1 MANESESEVCDNAI
15 PPPKICKRECED
27 EDQEDVITK
36 KQKRDEVVE
45 VVVKQ
50 ENEEEIN
57 PDQEDV
63 ITKKQKRDE
72 VVEVVVKQENE
83 EEINPDQEDVIT
95 KKQKRDEV
103 VEVVVKQE
111 NEEEINPDQ
120 EDVITKKQKRDEVV
134 EVVVNQE
141 NEEEINP
148 DQEDVITKKQKRDE
162 VVEVVAKQENEEEI
176 NPDQEDVITKKQ
188 KRDEVVT
195 KQENEEEINP
205 DQEDVITKKQ
215 KRDEVVEVV
224 VKQDN
229 EEEINPDQEDVIT
242 KKQKKNEVVEV
253 VVNQENEEEINPDY
267 SEHDNKLEAEN
278 ESGTGFIALE
288 PVDDGSTDADSP
300 RSFGEDNPEDL
311 ESPEYTEEEIE
322 EKVSKTPQERHETP
336 VTLNGKYAESKTIF
350 VRNLSYSVE
359 RTDMEDIFKD
369 CGEVVDVRFSL
380 DPEGRFRG
388 FGHVEFG
395 TAEAARKALKLDNT
409 ELLNR
414 HIKVGIAVEK
424 SDYPPYKSNS
434 SSSFH
439 KGGNLQSHTV
449 KGFDASLVENKP
461 KSPATPNET
470 NSASKTIYVRNLS
483 YSVERAD
490 MENLFKDCGEIVD
503 VRLHTDREGNFKGYG
518 HVQFATAE
526 AAQKAVAL
534 NKKVFFNR
542 LMFVGLA
549 LERGKYSPNRSW
561 SWSSSFLKD
570 EKIQSQ
576 TVPVKCFDTSL
587 AEDKLTCAKEEVKDI
602 EMFDAASAESK
613 VPETPS
619 TGKEKNDG
627 SKTICVRNLSFD
639 VERAEIENIFK
650 DCGEVVDVRLHV
662 DVEFATAEAAEKALE
677 LDNTRL
683 MNRPIKVGK
692 ASEEGECFPNRGSS
706 ISFQKAESF
715 QSLTVF
721 VIGFDTSVAEEK
733 IKASLYKH
741 FCSCGEI
748 TRISLPKFPDSGTVK
763 GFAHLDFKDTDGYNK
778 ALKLDQTAIGN
789 YWLSV
794 EKAKPRIRRD
804 NYGIGGG
811 RGGYH
816 VGGRDGGDHGERAG
830 WGRSHGAGRHWTA
843 NTEHW

>member
-15 PPPKICKRECED
+15 PPPKIRKRECED
-27 EDQEDVITK
+27 EDQEEVITK
-36 KQKRDEVVE
+36 KQKRDD
-45 VVVKQ
+45 VVVK
-50 ENEEEIN
+50 
-57 PDQEDV
+57 
-63 ITKKQKRDE
+63 
-72 VVEVVVKQENE
+72 
-83 EEINPDQEDVIT
+83 
-95 KKQKRDEV
+95 
-103 VEVVVKQE
+103 
-111 NEEEINPDQ
+111 
-120 EDVITKKQKRDEVV
+120 
-134 EVVVNQE
+134 
-141 NEEEINP
+141 
-148 DQEDVITKKQKRDE
+148 
-162 VVEVVAKQENEEEI
+162 
-176 NPDQEDVITKKQ
+176 
-188 KRDEVVT
+188 
-195 KQENEEEINP
+195 
-205 DQEDVITKKQ
+205 
-215 KRDEVVEVV
+215 
-224 VKQDN
+224 
-229 EEEINPDQEDVIT
+229 
-242 KKQKKNEVVEV
+242 
-253 VVNQENEEEINPDY
+253 QENEEEINPDY

-278 ESGTGFIALE
+278 ESATGCATLE
-288 PVDDGSTDADSP
+288 SLDDGSADSDSP

-311 ESPEYTEEEIE
+311 ESPEYNE
-322 EKVSKTPQERHETP
+322 EKISKTPQERHETP
-336 VTLNGKYAESKTIF
+336 VTLTGKYAESKTIF

-369 CGEVVDVRFSL
+369 CGEVVDVRFSI

-395 TAEAARKALKLDNT
+395 TAEAAQKALKLDNT

-414 HIKVGIAVEK
+414 HIKVSIAVEK
-424 SDYPPYKSNS
+424 SDYPPYKSNL

-439 KGGNLQSHTV
+439 KVGNLQSHTV

-470 NSASKTIYVRNLS
+470 NGASKTIYVRNLS
-483 YSVERAD
+483 YSVERAN

-503 VRLHTDREGNFKGYG
+503 VRLHTDREGKFKGYG

-526 AAQKAVAL
+526 AAQKALAL

-549 LERGKYSPNRSW
+549 QERGKYSPNRSSW
-561 SWSSSFLKD
+561 SWSSLFHKD

-587 AEDKLTCAKEEVKDI
+587 AEDKEEVKDI
-602 EMFDAASAESK
+602 EMFDAAPAESK
-613 VPETPS
+613 PETPS
-619 TGKEKNDG
+619 IGKAKNDA

-683 MNRPIKVGK
+683 MNRPIKVGT

-715 QSLTVF
+715 QPLTVF

-748 TRISLPKFPDSGTVK
+748 TRISIPKFPDSGTVK
-763 GFAHLDFKDTDGYNK
+763 GFAHLDFKDTVGYNK

-789 YWLSV
+789 HWLAV
-794 EKAKPRIRRD
+794 ERAKPRIRRD

-816 VGGRDGGDHGERAG
+816 VGGRDAGDHGGRTG

>member
-27 EDQEDVITK
+27 E
-36 KQKRDEVVE
+36 
-45 VVVKQ
+45 
-50 ENEEEIN
+50 
-57 PDQEDV
+57 
-63 ITKKQKRDE
+63 
-72 VVEVVVKQENE
+72 
-83 EEINPDQEDVIT
+83 DQEDVIT

-188 KRDEVVT
+188 KRDEVVA

-288 PVDDGSTDADSP
+288 PVDDGSTDSDSP

-470 NSASKTIYVRNLS
+470 NGASKTIYVRNLS

>member
-63 ITKKQKRDE
+63 ITKKQKRDK
-72 VVEVVVKQENE
+72 VVK
-83 EEINPDQEDVIT
+83 
-95 KKQKRDEV
+95 
-103 VEVVVKQE
+103 VVVKQE

-162 VVEVVAKQENEEEI
+162 VVEVVA
-176 NPDQEDVITKKQ
+176 
-188 KRDEVVT
+188 

-288 PVDDGSTDADSP
+288 PVDDGSTDSDSP

-470 NSASKTIYVRNLS
+470 NGASKTIYVRNLS

>member
-1 MANESESEVCDNAI
+1 MANESESEVCNNAI
-15 PPPKICKRECED
+15 PPPKIGKRECED
-27 EDQEDVITK
+27 EDQEEVITK
-36 KQKRDEVVE
+36 KQKRDD
-45 VVVKQ
+45 VVVK
-50 ENEEEIN
+50 
-57 PDQEDV
+57 
-63 ITKKQKRDE
+63 
-72 VVEVVVKQENE
+72 
-83 EEINPDQEDVIT
+83 
-95 KKQKRDEV
+95 
-103 VEVVVKQE
+103 
-111 NEEEINPDQ
+111 
-120 EDVITKKQKRDEVV
+120 
-134 EVVVNQE
+134 
-141 NEEEINP
+141 
-148 DQEDVITKKQKRDE
+148 
-162 VVEVVAKQENEEEI
+162 
-176 NPDQEDVITKKQ
+176 
-188 KRDEVVT
+188 
-195 KQENEEEINP
+195 
-205 DQEDVITKKQ
+205 
-215 KRDEVVEVV
+215 
-224 VKQDN
+224 
-229 EEEINPDQEDVIT
+229 
-242 KKQKKNEVVEV
+242 
-253 VVNQENEEEINPDY
+253 QENEEEINPDY
-267 SEHDNKLEAEN
+267 SEHDNKFEAEN
-278 ESGTGFIALE
+278 ESATGCATLE
-288 PVDDGSTDADSP
+288 SLDDGSADSDSP

-311 ESPEYTEEEIE
+311 ESPEYNEEEIE
-322 EKVSKTPQERHETP
+322 EKISKTPQERHETP
-336 VTLNGKYAESKTIF
+336 VTLTGKYAESKTIF

-369 CGEVVDVRFSL
+369 CGEVVDVRFNI

-395 TAEAARKALKLDNT
+395 TAEAAQKALKLDNT

-414 HIKVGIAVEK
+414 HIKVSIAVEK
-424 SDYPPYKSNS
+424 SDYPPYKSNL

-439 KGGNLQSHTV
+439 KVGNLQSHTV

-470 NSASKTIYVRNLS
+470 NGASKTIYVRNLS
-483 YSVERAD
+483 YSVERAN

-503 VRLHTDREGNFKGYG
+503 VRLHTDREGKFKGYG

-526 AAQKAVAL
+526 AAQKALAL

-549 LERGKYSPNRSW
+549 QERGKYSPNRSSW
-561 SWSSSFLKD
+561 SWSSLFHKD

-587 AEDKLTCAKEEVKDI
+587 AEDKEEVKDI
-602 EMFDAASAESK
+602 EMFDAAPAASK
-613 VPETPS
+613 PETPS
-619 TGKEKNDG
+619 IGKAKNDA

-639 VERAEIENIFK
+639 AERAEIENIFK

-683 MNRPIKVGK
+683 MNRPIKVGT

-706 ISFQKAESF
+706 ITFQKAESF
-715 QSLTVF
+715 QPLTVF

-748 TRISLPKFPDSGTVK
+748 TRISIPKFPDSGTVK
-763 GFAHLDFKDTDGYNK
+763 GFAHLDFKDTVGYNK

-789 YWLSV
+789 HWLAV
-794 EKAKPRIRRD
+794 ERAKPRIRRD

-816 VGGRDGGDHGERAG
+816 VGGRDAGDHGGRTG

>member
-63 ITKKQKRDE
+63 ITKKQKRDK
-72 VVEVVVKQENE
+72 VVK
-83 EEINPDQEDVIT
+83 
-95 KKQKRDEV
+95 
-103 VEVVVKQE
+103 VVVKQE

-188 KRDEVVT
+188 KRDEVVA

-288 PVDDGSTDADSP
+288 PVDDGSTDSDSP

-470 NSASKTIYVRNLS
+470 NGASKTIYVRNLS

>member
-15 PPPKICKRECED
+15 PPPKIRKRECED
-27 EDQEDVITK
+27 EDQEEVITK
-36 KQKRDEVVE
+36 KQKRDD
-45 VVVKQ
+45 VVVK
-50 ENEEEIN
+50 
-57 PDQEDV
+57 
-63 ITKKQKRDE
+63 
-72 VVEVVVKQENE
+72 
-83 EEINPDQEDVIT
+83 
-95 KKQKRDEV
+95 
-103 VEVVVKQE
+103 
-111 NEEEINPDQ
+111 
-120 EDVITKKQKRDEVV
+120 
-134 EVVVNQE
+134 
-141 NEEEINP
+141 
-148 DQEDVITKKQKRDE
+148 
-162 VVEVVAKQENEEEI
+162 
-176 NPDQEDVITKKQ
+176 
-188 KRDEVVT
+188 
-195 KQENEEEINP
+195 
-205 DQEDVITKKQ
+205 
-215 KRDEVVEVV
+215 
-224 VKQDN
+224 
-229 EEEINPDQEDVIT
+229 
-242 KKQKKNEVVEV
+242 
-253 VVNQENEEEINPDY
+253 QENEEEINPDY

-278 ESGTGFIALE
+278 ESATGCATLE
-288 PVDDGSTDADSP
+288 SLDDGSADSDSP

-311 ESPEYTEEEIE
+311 ESPEYNE
-322 EKVSKTPQERHETP
+322 EKISKTPQERHETP
-336 VTLNGKYAESKTIF
+336 VTLTGKYAESKTIF

-369 CGEVVDVRFSL
+369 CGEVVDVRFSI

-395 TAEAARKALKLDNT
+395 TAEAAQKALKLDNT

-414 HIKVGIAVEK
+414 HIKVSIAVEK
-424 SDYPPYKSNS
+424 SDYPPYKSNL

-439 KGGNLQSHTV
+439 KVGNLQSHTV

-470 NSASKTIYVRNLS
+470 NGASKTIYVRNLS
-483 YSVERAD
+483 YSVERAN

-503 VRLHTDREGNFKGYG
+503 VRLHTDREGKFKGYG

-526 AAQKAVAL
+526 AAQKALAL

-549 LERGKYSPNRSW
+549 QERGKYSPNRSW
-561 SWSSSFLKD
+561 SWSSLFHKD

-602 EMFDAASAESK
+602 EMFDAAPAESK
-613 VPETPS
+613 PETPS
-619 TGKEKNDG
+619 IGKAKNDA

-683 MNRPIKVGK
+683 MNRPIKVGT

-715 QSLTVF
+715 QPLTVF

-748 TRISLPKFPDSGTVK
+748 TRISIPKFPDSGTVK
-763 GFAHLDFKDTDGYNK
+763 GFAHLDFKDTVGYNK

-789 YWLSV
+789 HWLAV
-794 EKAKPRIRRD
+794 ERAKPRIRRD

-816 VGGRDGGDHGERAG
+816 VGGRDAGDHGGRTG

>member
-72 VVEVVVKQENE
+72 VV
-83 EEINPDQEDVIT
+83 
-95 KKQKRDEV
+95 
-103 VEVVVKQE
+103 
-111 NEEEINPDQ
+111 
-120 EDVITKKQKRDEVV
+120 
-134 EVVVNQE
+134 
-141 NEEEINP
+141 
-148 DQEDVITKKQKRDE
+148 
-162 VVEVVAKQENEEEI
+162 AKQENEEEI

-188 KRDEVVT
+188 KRDEVVA

-288 PVDDGSTDADSP
+288 PVDDGSTDSDSP

-470 NSASKTIYVRNLS
+470 NGASKTIYVRNLS

>member
-15 PPPKICKRECED
+15 PPPKIRKRECED
-27 EDQEDVITK
+27 EDQEEVITK
-36 KQKRDEVVE
+36 KQKRDD
-45 VVVKQ
+45 VVVK
-50 ENEEEIN
+50 
-57 PDQEDV
+57 
-63 ITKKQKRDE
+63 
-72 VVEVVVKQENE
+72 
-83 EEINPDQEDVIT
+83 
-95 KKQKRDEV
+95 
-103 VEVVVKQE
+103 
-111 NEEEINPDQ
+111 
-120 EDVITKKQKRDEVV
+120 
-134 EVVVNQE
+134 
-141 NEEEINP
+141 
-148 DQEDVITKKQKRDE
+148 
-162 VVEVVAKQENEEEI
+162 
-176 NPDQEDVITKKQ
+176 
-188 KRDEVVT
+188 
-195 KQENEEEINP
+195 
-205 DQEDVITKKQ
+205 
-215 KRDEVVEVV
+215 
-224 VKQDN
+224 
-229 EEEINPDQEDVIT
+229 
-242 KKQKKNEVVEV
+242 
-253 VVNQENEEEINPDY
+253 QENEEEINPDY

-278 ESGTGFIALE
+278 ESATGCATLE
-288 PVDDGSTDADSP
+288 SLDDGSADSDSP

-311 ESPEYTEEEIE
+311 ESPEYNE
-322 EKVSKTPQERHETP
+322 EKISKTPQERHETP
-336 VTLNGKYAESKTIF
+336 VTLTGKYAESKTIF

-369 CGEVVDVRFSL
+369 CGEVVDVRFSI

-395 TAEAARKALKLDNT
+395 TAEAAQKALKLDNT

-414 HIKVGIAVEK
+414 HIKVSIAVEK
-424 SDYPPYKSNS
+424 SDYPPYKS
-434 SSSFH
+434 SFH
-439 KGGNLQSHTV
+439 KVGNLQSHTV

-470 NSASKTIYVRNLS
+470 NGASKTIYVRNLS
-483 YSVERAD
+483 YSVERAN

-503 VRLHTDREGNFKGYG
+503 VRLHTDREGKFKGYG

-526 AAQKAVAL
+526 AAQKALAL

-549 LERGKYSPNRSW
+549 QERGKYSPNRSSW
-561 SWSSSFLKD
+561 SWSSLFHKD

-602 EMFDAASAESK
+602 EMFDAAPAESK

-619 TGKEKNDG
+619 IGKAKNDA

-683 MNRPIKVGK
+683 MNRPIKVGT

-715 QSLTVF
+715 QPLTVF

-748 TRISLPKFPDSGTVK
+748 TRISIPKFPDSGTVK
-763 GFAHLDFKDTDGYNK
+763 GFAHLDFKDTVGYNK

-789 YWLSV
+789 HWLAV
-794 EKAKPRIRRD
+794 ERAKPRIRRD

-816 VGGRDGGDHGERAG
+816 VGGRDAGDHGGRTG

>member
-63 ITKKQKRDE
+63 ITKKQKRD
-72 VVEVVVKQENE
+72 
-83 EEINPDQEDVIT
+83 
-95 KKQKRDEV
+95 
-103 VEVVVKQE
+103 EVVVKQE

-188 KRDEVVT
+188 KRDEVVA

-288 PVDDGSTDADSP
+288 PVDDGSTDSDSP

-470 NSASKTIYVRNLS
+470 NGASKTIYVRNLS

>member
-1 MANESESEVCDNAI
+1 MANESESEVCNNAI
-15 PPPKICKRECED
+15 PPPKIGKRECED
-27 EDQEDVITK
+27 EDQEEVITK
-36 KQKRDEVVE
+36 KQKRDD
-45 VVVKQ
+45 VVVK
-50 ENEEEIN
+50 
-57 PDQEDV
+57 
-63 ITKKQKRDE
+63 
-72 VVEVVVKQENE
+72 
-83 EEINPDQEDVIT
+83 
-95 KKQKRDEV
+95 
-103 VEVVVKQE
+103 
-111 NEEEINPDQ
+111 
-120 EDVITKKQKRDEVV
+120 
-134 EVVVNQE
+134 
-141 NEEEINP
+141 
-148 DQEDVITKKQKRDE
+148 
-162 VVEVVAKQENEEEI
+162 
-176 NPDQEDVITKKQ
+176 
-188 KRDEVVT
+188 
-195 KQENEEEINP
+195 
-205 DQEDVITKKQ
+205 
-215 KRDEVVEVV
+215 
-224 VKQDN
+224 
-229 EEEINPDQEDVIT
+229 
-242 KKQKKNEVVEV
+242 
-253 VVNQENEEEINPDY
+253 QENEEEINPDY
-267 SEHDNKLEAEN
+267 SEHDNKFEAEN
-278 ESGTGFIALE
+278 ESATGCATLE
-288 PVDDGSTDADSP
+288 SLDDGSADSDSP

-311 ESPEYTEEEIE
+311 ESPEYNEEEIE
-322 EKVSKTPQERHETP
+322 EKISKTPQERHETP
-336 VTLNGKYAESKTIF
+336 VTLTGKYAESKTIF

-369 CGEVVDVRFSL
+369 CGEVVDVRFNI

-395 TAEAARKALKLDNT
+395 TAEAAQKALKLDNT

-414 HIKVGIAVEK
+414 HIKVSIAVEK
-424 SDYPPYKSNS
+424 SDYPPYKSNL

-439 KGGNLQSHTV
+439 KVGNLQSHTV

-470 NSASKTIYVRNLS
+470 NGASKTIYVRNLS
-483 YSVERAD
+483 YSVERAN

-503 VRLHTDREGNFKGYG
+503 VRLHTDREGKFKGYG

-526 AAQKAVAL
+526 AAQKALAL

-549 LERGKYSPNRSW
+549 QERGKYSPNRSW
-561 SWSSSFLKD
+561 SWSSLFHKD

-602 EMFDAASAESK
+602 EMFDAAPAASK
-613 VPETPS
+613 PETPS
-619 TGKEKNDG
+619 IGKAKNDA

-639 VERAEIENIFK
+639 AERAEIENIFK

-683 MNRPIKVGK
+683 MNRPIKVGT

-706 ISFQKAESF
+706 ITFQKAESF
-715 QSLTVF
+715 QPLTVF

-748 TRISLPKFPDSGTVK
+748 TRISIPKFPDSGTVK
-763 GFAHLDFKDTDGYNK
+763 GFAHLDFKDTVGYNK

-789 YWLSV
+789 HWLAV
-794 EKAKPRIRRD
+794 ERAKPRIRRD

-816 VGGRDGGDHGERAG
+816 VGGRDAGDHGGRTG

>member
-15 PPPKICKRECED
+15 PPPKIRKRECED
-27 EDQEDVITK
+27 EDQEEVITK
-36 KQKRDEVVE
+36 KQKRDD
-45 VVVKQ
+45 VVVK
-50 ENEEEIN
+50 
-57 PDQEDV
+57 
-63 ITKKQKRDE
+63 
-72 VVEVVVKQENE
+72 
-83 EEINPDQEDVIT
+83 
-95 KKQKRDEV
+95 
-103 VEVVVKQE
+103 
-111 NEEEINPDQ
+111 
-120 EDVITKKQKRDEVV
+120 
-134 EVVVNQE
+134 
-141 NEEEINP
+141 
-148 DQEDVITKKQKRDE
+148 
-162 VVEVVAKQENEEEI
+162 
-176 NPDQEDVITKKQ
+176 
-188 KRDEVVT
+188 
-195 KQENEEEINP
+195 
-205 DQEDVITKKQ
+205 
-215 KRDEVVEVV
+215 
-224 VKQDN
+224 
-229 EEEINPDQEDVIT
+229 
-242 KKQKKNEVVEV
+242 
-253 VVNQENEEEINPDY
+253 QENEEEINPDY

-278 ESGTGFIALE
+278 ESATGCATLE
-288 PVDDGSTDADSP
+288 SLDDGSADSDSP

-311 ESPEYTEEEIE
+311 ESPEYNE
-322 EKVSKTPQERHETP
+322 EKISKTPQERHETP
-336 VTLNGKYAESKTIF
+336 VTLTGKYAESKTIF

-369 CGEVVDVRFSL
+369 CGEVVDVRFSI

-395 TAEAARKALKLDNT
+395 TAEAAQKALKLDNT

-414 HIKVGIAVEK
+414 HIKVSIAVEK
-424 SDYPPYKSNS
+424 SDYPPYKS
-434 SSSFH
+434 SFH
-439 KGGNLQSHTV
+439 KVGNLQSHTV

-470 NSASKTIYVRNLS
+470 NGASKTIYVRNLS
-483 YSVERAD
+483 YSVERAN

-503 VRLHTDREGNFKGYG
+503 VRLHTDREGKFKGYG

-526 AAQKAVAL
+526 AAQKALAL

-549 LERGKYSPNRSW
+549 QERGKYSPNRSW
-561 SWSSSFLKD
+561 SWSSLFHKD

-602 EMFDAASAESK
+602 EMFDAAPAESK

-619 TGKEKNDG
+619 IGKAKNDA

-683 MNRPIKVGK
+683 MNRPIKVGT

-715 QSLTVF
+715 QPLTVF

-748 TRISLPKFPDSGTVK
+748 TRISIPKFPDSGTVK
-763 GFAHLDFKDTDGYNK
+763 GFAHLDFKDTVGYNK

-789 YWLSV
+789 HWLAV
-794 EKAKPRIRRD
+794 ERAKPRIRRD

-816 VGGRDGGDHGERAG
+816 VGGRDAGDHGGRTG

>member
-1 MANESESEVCDNAI
+1 MANESESEVCNNAI
-15 PPPKICKRECED
+15 PPPKIGKRECED
-27 EDQEDVITK
+27 EDQEEVITK
-36 KQKRDEVVE
+36 KQKRDD
-45 VVVKQ
+45 VVVK
-50 ENEEEIN
+50 
-57 PDQEDV
+57 
-63 ITKKQKRDE
+63 
-72 VVEVVVKQENE
+72 
-83 EEINPDQEDVIT
+83 
-95 KKQKRDEV
+95 
-103 VEVVVKQE
+103 
-111 NEEEINPDQ
+111 
-120 EDVITKKQKRDEVV
+120 
-134 EVVVNQE
+134 
-141 NEEEINP
+141 
-148 DQEDVITKKQKRDE
+148 
-162 VVEVVAKQENEEEI
+162 
-176 NPDQEDVITKKQ
+176 
-188 KRDEVVT
+188 
-195 KQENEEEINP
+195 
-205 DQEDVITKKQ
+205 
-215 KRDEVVEVV
+215 
-224 VKQDN
+224 
-229 EEEINPDQEDVIT
+229 
-242 KKQKKNEVVEV
+242 
-253 VVNQENEEEINPDY
+253 QENEEEINPDY
-267 SEHDNKLEAEN
+267 SEHDNKFEAEN
-278 ESGTGFIALE
+278 ESATGCATLE
-288 PVDDGSTDADSP
+288 SLDDGSADSDSP

-311 ESPEYTEEEIE
+311 ESPEYNEEEIE
-322 EKVSKTPQERHETP
+322 EKISKTPQERHETP
-336 VTLNGKYAESKTIF
+336 VTLTGKYAESKTIF

-369 CGEVVDVRFSL
+369 CGEVVDVRFNI

-395 TAEAARKALKLDNT
+395 TAEAAQKALKLDNT

-414 HIKVGIAVEK
+414 HIKVSIAVEK
-424 SDYPPYKSNS
+424 SDYPPYKSNL

-439 KGGNLQSHTV
+439 KVGNLQSHTV

-470 NSASKTIYVRNLS
+470 NGASKTIYVRNLS
-483 YSVERAD
+483 YSVERAN

-503 VRLHTDREGNFKGYG
+503 VRLHTDREGKFKGYG

-526 AAQKAVAL
+526 AAQKALAL

-549 LERGKYSPNRSW
+549 QERGKYSPNRSSW
-561 SWSSSFLKD
+561 SWSSLFHKD

-587 AEDKLTCAKEEVKDI
+587 AEDKEEVKDI
-602 EMFDAASAESK
+602 EMFDAAPAASK

-619 TGKEKNDG
+619 IGKAKNDA

-639 VERAEIENIFK
+639 AERAEIENIFK

-683 MNRPIKVGK
+683 MNRPIKVGT

-706 ISFQKAESF
+706 ITFQKAESF
-715 QSLTVF
+715 QPLTVF

-748 TRISLPKFPDSGTVK
+748 TRISIPKFPDSGTVK
-763 GFAHLDFKDTDGYNK
+763 GFAHLDFKDTVGYNK

-789 YWLSV
+789 HWLAV
-794 EKAKPRIRRD
+794 ERAKPRIRRD

-816 VGGRDGGDHGERAG
+816 VGGRDAGDHGGRTG

>member
-1 MANESESEVCDNAI
+1 MANKSESEVCDDAI

-27 EDQEDVITK
+27 EDQEEVITK
-36 KQKRDEVVE
+36 KQKRDDE

-57 PDQEDV
+57 PD
-63 ITKKQKRDE
+63 
-72 VVEVVVKQENE
+72 
-83 EEINPDQEDVIT
+83 
-95 KKQKRDEV
+95 
-103 VEVVVKQE
+103 
-111 NEEEINPDQ
+111 
-120 EDVITKKQKRDEVV
+120 
-134 EVVVNQE
+134 
-141 NEEEINP
+141 
-148 DQEDVITKKQKRDE
+148 
-162 VVEVVAKQENEEEI
+162 
-176 NPDQEDVITKKQ
+176 
-188 KRDEVVT
+188 
-195 KQENEEEINP
+195 
-205 DQEDVITKKQ
+205 
-215 KRDEVVEVV
+215 
-224 VKQDN
+224 
-229 EEEINPDQEDVIT
+229 
-242 KKQKKNEVVEV
+242 
-253 VVNQENEEEINPDY
+253 Y
-267 SEHDNKLEAEN
+267 SENDNKLEAEN
-278 ESGTGFIALE
+278 ESATGCGNLE
-288 PVDDGSTDADSP
+288 SLDDGSSDSDSH
-300 RSFGEDNPEDL
+300 RSSGEDNPEDL
-311 ESPEYTEEEIE
+311 ESPEYNEEEVE
-322 EKVSKTPQERHETP
+322 EKVFNTPQEERHETP
-336 VTLNGKYAESKTIF
+336 VTLNGKYAESKTIY

-359 RTDMEDIFKD
+359 RADMEDIFKD
-369 CGEVVDVRFSL
+369 CGEIVDVRFNT

-395 TAEAARKALKLDNT
+395 TAEAAQKALELDDT

-414 HIKVGIAVEK
+414 RMKVGIAVEK
-424 SDYPPYKSNS
+424 SEYPPYKSNL
-434 SSSFH
+434 SSSFN

-470 NSASKTIYVRNLS
+470 NGASKTIYVRNLA
-483 YSVERAD
+483 YSVERPD

-526 AAQKAVAL
+526 AAQKALAF
-534 NKKVFFNR
+534 NKKVFFKR

-549 LERGKYSPNRSW
+549 LERGKYSPNRSSW
-561 SWSSSFLKD
+561 SWSSSFHKD
-570 EKIQSQ
+570 ENIQSQ
-576 TVPVKCFDTSL
+576 TVPVKCFDTPL
-587 AEDKLTCAKEEVKDI
+587 AEDKEEVKDI

-613 VPETPS
+613 PETLS
-619 TGKEKNDG
+619 TGKEKNDA

-677 LDNTRL
+677 LDNTRFL
-683 MNRPIKVGK
+683 NRPIKVGT
-692 ASEEGECFPNRGSS
+692 ASEDGECLPNRGFLEYNLSSSS
-706 ISFQKAESF
+706 ISFQKAENL

-721 VIGFDTSVAEEK
+721 VIGFDTSVPEDK

-763 GFAHLDFKDTDGYNK
+763 GFAHLDFKDSDGYNK
-778 ALKLDQTAIGN
+778 ALQLNKSAIGN
-789 YWLSV
+789 FWLSV

-804 NYGIGGG
+804 SHGIGGG

-816 VGGRDGGDHGERAG
+816 GGRDGEDYGGRTG

>member
-27 EDQEDVITK
+27 E
-36 KQKRDEVVE
+36 
-45 VVVKQ
+45 
-50 ENEEEIN
+50 
-57 PDQEDV
+57 
-63 ITKKQKRDE
+63 
-72 VVEVVVKQENE
+72 
-83 EEINPDQEDVIT
+83 DQEDVIT

-188 KRDEVVT
+188 KRDEVVEVVA

-288 PVDDGSTDADSP
+288 PVDDGSTDSDSP

-470 NSASKTIYVRNLS
+470 NGASKTIYVRNLS

>member
-63 ITKKQKRDE
+63 ITKKQKRDK
-72 VVEVVVKQENE
+72 VVK
-83 EEINPDQEDVIT
+83 
-95 KKQKRDEV
+95 
-103 VEVVVKQE
+103 VVVKQE

-188 KRDEVVT
+188 KRDEVVEVVA

-288 PVDDGSTDADSP
+288 PVDDGSTDSDSP

-470 NSASKTIYVRNLS
+470 NGASKTIYVRNLS

-613 VPETPS
+613 PETPS

>member
-1 MANESESEVCDNAI
+1 MANESESEVCNNAI
-15 PPPKICKRECED
+15 PPPKIGKRECED
-27 EDQEDVITK
+27 EDQEEVITK
-36 KQKRDEVVE
+36 KQKRDD
-45 VVVKQ
+45 VVVK
-50 ENEEEIN
+50 
-57 PDQEDV
+57 
-63 ITKKQKRDE
+63 
-72 VVEVVVKQENE
+72 
-83 EEINPDQEDVIT
+83 
-95 KKQKRDEV
+95 
-103 VEVVVKQE
+103 
-111 NEEEINPDQ
+111 
-120 EDVITKKQKRDEVV
+120 
-134 EVVVNQE
+134 
-141 NEEEINP
+141 
-148 DQEDVITKKQKRDE
+148 
-162 VVEVVAKQENEEEI
+162 
-176 NPDQEDVITKKQ
+176 
-188 KRDEVVT
+188 
-195 KQENEEEINP
+195 
-205 DQEDVITKKQ
+205 
-215 KRDEVVEVV
+215 
-224 VKQDN
+224 
-229 EEEINPDQEDVIT
+229 
-242 KKQKKNEVVEV
+242 
-253 VVNQENEEEINPDY
+253 QENEEEINPDY
-267 SEHDNKLEAEN
+267 SEHDNKFEAEN
-278 ESGTGFIALE
+278 ESATGCATLE
-288 PVDDGSTDADSP
+288 SLDDGSADSDSP

-311 ESPEYTEEEIE
+311 ESPEYNEEEIE
-322 EKVSKTPQERHETP
+322 EKISKTPQERHETP
-336 VTLNGKYAESKTIF
+336 VTLTGKYAESKTIF

-369 CGEVVDVRFSL
+369 CGEVVDVRFNI

-395 TAEAARKALKLDNT
+395 TAEAA
-409 ELLNR
+409 
-414 HIKVGIAVEK
+414 
-424 SDYPPYKSNS
+424 
-434 SSSFH
+434 
-439 KGGNLQSHTV
+439 Q
-449 KGFDASLVENKP
+449 KP

-470 NSASKTIYVRNLS
+470 NGASKTIYVRNLS
-483 YSVERAD
+483 YSVERAN

-503 VRLHTDREGNFKGYG
+503 VRLHTDREGKFKGYG

-526 AAQKAVAL
+526 AAQKALAL

-549 LERGKYSPNRSW
+549 QERGKYSPNRSSW
-561 SWSSSFLKD
+561 SWSSLFHKD

-602 EMFDAASAESK
+602 EMFDAAPAASK

-619 TGKEKNDG
+619 IGKAKNDA

-639 VERAEIENIFK
+639 AERAEIENIFK

-683 MNRPIKVGK
+683 MNRPIKVGT

-706 ISFQKAESF
+706 ITFQKAESF
-715 QSLTVF
+715 QPLTVF

-748 TRISLPKFPDSGTVK
+748 TRISIPKFPDSGTVK
-763 GFAHLDFKDTDGYNK
+763 GFAHLDFKDTVGYNK

-789 YWLSV
+789 HWLAV
-794 EKAKPRIRRD
+794 ERAKPRIRRD

-816 VGGRDGGDHGERAG
+816 VGGRDAGDHGGRTG

>member
-72 VVEVVVKQENE
+72 VV
-83 EEINPDQEDVIT
+83 
-95 KKQKRDEV
+95 
-103 VEVVVKQE
+103 
-111 NEEEINPDQ
+111 
-120 EDVITKKQKRDEVV
+120 
-134 EVVVNQE
+134 VNQE

-162 VVEVVAKQENEEEI
+162 VVEVVA
-176 NPDQEDVITKKQ
+176 
-188 KRDEVVT
+188 

-288 PVDDGSTDADSP
+288 PVDDGSTDSDSP

-470 NSASKTIYVRNLS
+470 NGASKTIYVRNLS

>member
-1 MANESESEVCDNAI
+1 MANESESEVCNNAI
-15 PPPKICKRECED
+15 PPPKIGKRECED
-27 EDQEDVITK
+27 EDQEEVITK
-36 KQKRDEVVE
+36 KQKRDD
-45 VVVKQ
+45 VVVK
-50 ENEEEIN
+50 
-57 PDQEDV
+57 
-63 ITKKQKRDE
+63 
-72 VVEVVVKQENE
+72 
-83 EEINPDQEDVIT
+83 
-95 KKQKRDEV
+95 
-103 VEVVVKQE
+103 
-111 NEEEINPDQ
+111 
-120 EDVITKKQKRDEVV
+120 
-134 EVVVNQE
+134 
-141 NEEEINP
+141 
-148 DQEDVITKKQKRDE
+148 
-162 VVEVVAKQENEEEI
+162 
-176 NPDQEDVITKKQ
+176 
-188 KRDEVVT
+188 
-195 KQENEEEINP
+195 
-205 DQEDVITKKQ
+205 
-215 KRDEVVEVV
+215 
-224 VKQDN
+224 
-229 EEEINPDQEDVIT
+229 
-242 KKQKKNEVVEV
+242 
-253 VVNQENEEEINPDY
+253 QENEEEINPDY
-267 SEHDNKLEAEN
+267 SEHDNKFEAEN
-278 ESGTGFIALE
+278 ESATGCATLE
-288 PVDDGSTDADSP
+288 SLDDGSADSDSP

-311 ESPEYTEEEIE
+311 ESPEYNEEEIE
-322 EKVSKTPQERHETP
+322 EKISKTPQERHETP
-336 VTLNGKYAESKTIF
+336 VTLTGKYAESKTIF

-369 CGEVVDVRFSL
+369 CGEVVDVRFNI

-395 TAEAARKALKLDNT
+395 TAEAAQKALKLDNT

-414 HIKVGIAVEK
+414 HIKVSIAVEK
-424 SDYPPYKSNS
+424 SDYPPYKS
-434 SSSFH
+434 SFH
-439 KGGNLQSHTV
+439 KVGNLQSHTV

-470 NSASKTIYVRNLS
+470 NGASKTIYVRNLS
-483 YSVERAD
+483 YSVERAN

-503 VRLHTDREGNFKGYG
+503 VRLHTDREGKFKGYG

-526 AAQKAVAL
+526 AAQKALAL

-549 LERGKYSPNRSW
+549 QERGKYSPNRSSW
-561 SWSSSFLKD
+561 SWSSLFHKD

-587 AEDKLTCAKEEVKDI
+587 AEDKEEVKDI
-602 EMFDAASAESK
+602 EMFDAAPAASK

-619 TGKEKNDG
+619 IGKAKNDA

-639 VERAEIENIFK
+639 AERAEIENIFK

-683 MNRPIKVGK
+683 MNRPIKVGT

-706 ISFQKAESF
+706 ITFQKAESF
-715 QSLTVF
+715 QPLTVF

-748 TRISLPKFPDSGTVK
+748 TRISIPKFPDSGTVK
-763 GFAHLDFKDTDGYNK
+763 GFAHLDFKDTVGYNK

-789 YWLSV
+789 HWLAV
-794 EKAKPRIRRD
+794 ERAKPRIRRD

-816 VGGRDGGDHGERAG
+816 VGGRDAGDHGGRTG

>member
-1 MANESESEVCDNAI
+1 MANESESEVCNNAI
-15 PPPKICKRECED
+15 PPPKIGKRECED
-27 EDQEDVITK
+27 EDQEEVITK
-36 KQKRDEVVE
+36 KQKRDD
-45 VVVKQ
+45 VVVK
-50 ENEEEIN
+50 
-57 PDQEDV
+57 
-63 ITKKQKRDE
+63 
-72 VVEVVVKQENE
+72 
-83 EEINPDQEDVIT
+83 
-95 KKQKRDEV
+95 
-103 VEVVVKQE
+103 
-111 NEEEINPDQ
+111 
-120 EDVITKKQKRDEVV
+120 
-134 EVVVNQE
+134 
-141 NEEEINP
+141 
-148 DQEDVITKKQKRDE
+148 
-162 VVEVVAKQENEEEI
+162 
-176 NPDQEDVITKKQ
+176 
-188 KRDEVVT
+188 
-195 KQENEEEINP
+195 
-205 DQEDVITKKQ
+205 
-215 KRDEVVEVV
+215 
-224 VKQDN
+224 
-229 EEEINPDQEDVIT
+229 
-242 KKQKKNEVVEV
+242 
-253 VVNQENEEEINPDY
+253 QENEEEINPDY
-267 SEHDNKLEAEN
+267 SEHDNKFEAEN
-278 ESGTGFIALE
+278 ESATGCATLE
-288 PVDDGSTDADSP
+288 SLDDGSADSDSP

-311 ESPEYTEEEIE
+311 ESPEYNEEEIE
-322 EKVSKTPQERHETP
+322 EKISKTPQERHETP
-336 VTLNGKYAESKTIF
+336 VTLTGKYAESKTIF

-369 CGEVVDVRFSL
+369 CGEVVDVRFNI

-395 TAEAARKALKLDNT
+395 TAEAAQKALKLDNT

-414 HIKVGIAVEK
+414 HIKVSIAVEK
-424 SDYPPYKSNS
+424 SDYPPYKSNL

-439 KGGNLQSHTV
+439 KVGNLQSHTV

-470 NSASKTIYVRNLS
+470 NGASKTIYVRNLS
-483 YSVERAD
+483 YSVERAN

-503 VRLHTDREGNFKGYG
+503 VRLHTDREGKFKGYG

-526 AAQKAVAL
+526 AAQKALAL

-549 LERGKYSPNRSW
+549 QERGKYSPNRSW
-561 SWSSSFLKD
+561 SWSSLFHKD

-602 EMFDAASAESK
+602 EMFDAAPAASK

-619 TGKEKNDG
+619 IGKAKNDA

-639 VERAEIENIFK
+639 AERAEIENIFK

-683 MNRPIKVGK
+683 MNRPIKVGT

-706 ISFQKAESF
+706 ITFQKAESF
-715 QSLTVF
+715 QPLTVF

-748 TRISLPKFPDSGTVK
+748 TRISIPKFPDSGTVK
-763 GFAHLDFKDTDGYNK
+763 GFAHLDFKDTVGYNK

-789 YWLSV
+789 HWLAV
-794 EKAKPRIRRD
+794 ERAKPRIRRD

-816 VGGRDGGDHGERAG
+816 VGGRDAGDHGGRTG

>member
-15 PPPKICKRECED
+15 PPPKIRKRECED
-27 EDQEDVITK
+27 EDQEEVITK
-36 KQKRDEVVE
+36 KQKRDD
-45 VVVKQ
+45 VVVK
-50 ENEEEIN
+50 
-57 PDQEDV
+57 
-63 ITKKQKRDE
+63 
-72 VVEVVVKQENE
+72 
-83 EEINPDQEDVIT
+83 
-95 KKQKRDEV
+95 
-103 VEVVVKQE
+103 
-111 NEEEINPDQ
+111 
-120 EDVITKKQKRDEVV
+120 
-134 EVVVNQE
+134 
-141 NEEEINP
+141 
-148 DQEDVITKKQKRDE
+148 
-162 VVEVVAKQENEEEI
+162 
-176 NPDQEDVITKKQ
+176 
-188 KRDEVVT
+188 
-195 KQENEEEINP
+195 
-205 DQEDVITKKQ
+205 
-215 KRDEVVEVV
+215 
-224 VKQDN
+224 
-229 EEEINPDQEDVIT
+229 
-242 KKQKKNEVVEV
+242 
-253 VVNQENEEEINPDY
+253 QENEEEINPDY

-278 ESGTGFIALE
+278 ESATGCATLE
-288 PVDDGSTDADSP
+288 SLDDGSADSDSP

-311 ESPEYTEEEIE
+311 ESPEYNE
-322 EKVSKTPQERHETP
+322 EKISKTPQERHETP
-336 VTLNGKYAESKTIF
+336 VTLTGKYAESKTIF

-369 CGEVVDVRFSL
+369 CGEVVDVRFSI

-395 TAEAARKALKLDNT
+395 TAEAAQKALKLDNT

-414 HIKVGIAVEK
+414 HIKVSIAVEK
-424 SDYPPYKSNS
+424 SDYPPYKSNL

-439 KGGNLQSHTV
+439 KVGNLQSHTV

-470 NSASKTIYVRNLS
+470 NGASKTIYVRNLS
-483 YSVERAD
+483 YSVERAN

-503 VRLHTDREGNFKGYG
+503 VRLHTDREGKFKGYG

-526 AAQKAVAL
+526 AAQKALAL

-549 LERGKYSPNRSW
+549 QERGKYSPNRSW
-561 SWSSSFLKD
+561 SWSSLFHKD

-587 AEDKLTCAKEEVKDI
+587 AEDKEEVKDI
-602 EMFDAASAESK
+602 EMFDAAPAESK

-619 TGKEKNDG
+619 IGKAKNDA

-683 MNRPIKVGK
+683 MNRPIKVGT

-715 QSLTVF
+715 QPLTVF

-748 TRISLPKFPDSGTVK
+748 TRISIPKFPDSGTVK
-763 GFAHLDFKDTDGYNK
+763 GFAHLDFKDTVGYNK

-789 YWLSV
+789 HWLAV
-794 EKAKPRIRRD
+794 ERAKPRIRRD

-816 VGGRDGGDHGERAG
+816 VGGRDAGDHGGRTG